1 MAIALETLPDE
12 VLDII
17 KPYLIT
23 DSPTLASLSQLIA
36 EKRDHAKSARQEDGI
51 EDVWTECEEAYAG
64 IDDANRNEFRAAR
77 WSKPMS
83 SDGPVSTSAR
93 VPQNQDVRSTVFVKL
108 TARYVDAAAAM
119 VQEILLP
126 ADDKA
131 FSFSETPVPEL
142 IKAKDDN
149 SHVHDDSMGTASP
162 VPLFRNL
169 KPGEQPPPQ
178 PATGQAPPAPM
189 MASALPAGLAGGVPA
204 PGAAPMS
211 APATAA
217 PAPAAP
223 GSPPPPPD
231 AMAGAP
237 APNAPPPGQTPLTVK
252 DLAEETIGIARKK
265 AKKAEKRIYGWMV
278 KSRYAGEMRK
288 VTFDSS
294 RLGVGV
300 LKGPFPKPKRTVVIQ
315 KDQSGAQTGVEI
327 QIKEQLQPS
336 YAWRDPWNIYP
347 DPACGENIHDGDF
360 IFERDFL
367 SPRQVRG
374 LKKEDGYLSK
384 QIDKVLEVGPPDF
397 DVNDNGEGQGAQDE
411 GKKKKKGRYQVWY
424 YYGSLKR
431 DEFAC
436 ICEEL
441 GTILS
446 ADDVPIDQQQV
457 FAIVTMIGDVIVKGV
472 LNPLDSGTF
481 PYYSVPWQRCTG
493 SWAGMGPAEQIR
505 APQRILNASV
515 RALLD
520 NAGKSAG
527 NQYVINQKLIR
538 PANQSWTITRDKI
551 WYFMGDAPGMSVE
564 DAFHA
569 FEVPNVTEQLMTIIN
584 EAKQLAEE
592 SSSIPLVV
600 QGRDGPDAPD
610 TLGGQ
615 QIQNNNANRVL
626 RMVGYAFDDYITEP
640 VVLASY
646 EYLLMDPDVPD
657 DEKGDFEIDA
667 HGSVALVERAIQDQT
682 LAQLLNLSLNPA
694 FGLNPKLVASQYLKS
709 KHFDPDDLKYT
720 DEEQAKIDANP
731 TKPPAVQV
739 AEVNADALLKTAVMK
754 QQGSAQ
760 DAASE
765 ERIAAAANTLEGQ
778 KTQVQATVDLH
789 DIQVRHQLE
798 MLRYANDHQMNLDD
812 VKSKLA
818 DRAMTLQTQERLNA
832 QDNAVDLHK
841 HHNPGA
847 GASARQ
853 EMAER
858 PSGQQ
863 PPVRVP
869 GKKAGNGR
877 TFEQAR

>member
-12 VLDII
+12 VLDVI
-17 KPYLIT
+17 KPYLVS
-23 DSPTLASLSQLIA
+23 DSPTLASLSVLIA
-36 EKRDHAKSARQEDGI
+36 EKRDHAKQARQEDGV
-51 EDVWTECEEAYAG
+51 EDVWTECEEAYCG
-64 IDDANRNEFRAAR
+64 VDDSNRNEHRAAR

-83 SDGPVSTSAR
+83 SDGPVQTNASK
-93 VPQNQDVRSTVFVKL
+93 PQNQEVRSTVFVKL
-108 TARYVDAAAAM
+108 TARYVDAGAAM

-142 IKAKDDN
+142 IKAKEDA
-149 SHVHDDSMGTASP
+149 SQVFHDGMGTQQP

-169 KPGEQPPPQ
+169 RQGEQPPPAQ
-178 PATGQAPPAPM
+178 PAPPAGQPAPAPM
-189 MASALPAGLAGGVPA
+189 MASAMPTALAGAVPPPPPPA
-204 PGAAPMS
+204 AAPTPGA
-211 APATAA
+211 
-217 PAPAAP
+217 APAAP
-223 GSPPPPPD
+223 GV
-231 AMAGAP
+231 
-237 APNAPPPGQTPLTVK
+237 PPPGQVPLTVK
-252 DLAEETIGIARKK
+252 DLAEETIEIARKK
-265 AKKAEKRIYGWMV
+265 AKKAEDRIYGWMV

-288 VTFDSS
+288 VIFDASK
-294 RLGVGV
+294 LGVGV
-300 LKGPFPKPKRTVVIQ
+300 LKGPFPKPKRTVAIL
-315 KDQSGAQTGVEI
+315 KDATGKQAGVEI

-336 YAWRDPWNIYP
+336 YEWRDPWNIFP
-347 DPACGENIHDGDF
+347 DPACGENIHDGDY
-360 IFERDFL
+360 IFERDYL
-367 SPRQVRG
+367 SPRQVRA
-374 LKKEDGYLSK
+374 LKKQDGYIGK
-384 QIDKVLEVGPPDF
+384 QIDAVLAIGPPEF
-397 DVNDNGEGQGAQDE
+397 NLNSNGEGQGAEED
-411 GKKKKKGRYQVWY
+411 GKKKQKGRYEVWY

-441 GTILS
+441 GNILTE
-446 ADDVPIDQQQV
+446 DDVPKTQQQV
-457 FAIVTMIGDVIVKGV
+457 FATVTLIGDIIVKGV

-481 PYYSVPWQRCTG
+481 PYYSVPWQRRTG
-493 SWAGMGPAEQIR
+493 SWAGMGVAEQVR

-515 RALLD
+515 RAMLD

-527 NQYVINQKLIR
+527 NQYIISQKMIR

-551 WYFMGDAPGMSVE
+551 WYQMGDMA
-564 DAFHA
+564 DADVRKSFA
-569 FEVPNVTEQLMTIIN
+569 AIQIPNVTEQLMTIIN

-615 QIQNNNANRVL
+615 TLQNNNANRVL

-682 LAQLLNLSLNPA
+682 IAQMGPMTLNPA
-694 FGLNPKLVASQYLKS
+694 YGWNPKKWAKVFAKTKHIKS
-709 KHFDPDDLKYT
+709 DDLEYT
-720 DEEQAKIDANP
+720 EEEQARMDANP
-731 TKPPAVQV
+731 VKPPAVEV
-739 AEVNADALLKTAVMK
+739 ATINQDTALKLGVMK
-754 QQGSAQ
+754 QTTEQQSQQSEQAIEQAAQ
-760 DAASE
+760 
-765 ERIAAAANTLEGQ
+765 TLEGHR
-778 KTQVQATVDLH
+778 TQVDATVRLH
-789 DIQVRHQLE
+789 EIETRRQLE

-818 DRAMTLQTQERLNA
+818 DRAMTLNTQERLNA

-841 HHNPGA
+841 HHNPGT
-847 GASARQ
+847 GASARE
-853 EMAER
+853 EMRDR
-858 PSGQQ
+858 PSGQT
-863 PPVRVP
+863 PPVTVP

-877 TFEQAR
+877 QFEQAR